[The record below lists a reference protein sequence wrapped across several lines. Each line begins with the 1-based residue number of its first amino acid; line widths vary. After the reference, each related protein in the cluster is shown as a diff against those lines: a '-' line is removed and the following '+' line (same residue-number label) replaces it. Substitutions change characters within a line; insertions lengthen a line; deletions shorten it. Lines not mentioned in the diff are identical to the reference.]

1 MTDLVKRLRYCA
13 PDRRDCDRNELAML
27 DAADRIEKLEAALRQ
42 CEIIAEQ
49 YQKENEWRAEIT
61 NGTTTKAK
69 ARAVAARCGMLLG
82 SQRKVIRKALEGK
95 DD

>member
-1 MTDLVKRLRYCA
+1 MTDINETSINSLHRRYLQA
-13 PDRRDCDRNELAML
+13 KE
-27 DAADRIEKLEAALRQ
+27 RIEKLKGALRQ

-95 DD
+95 DE

>member
-1 MTDLVKRLRYCA
+1 MSDDLVKDLRFWNGGI
-13 PDRRDCDRNELAML
+13 DSDKKMQK
-27 DAADRIEKLEAALRQ
+27 AADRIEQLEAALRQ

-95 DD
+95 DG